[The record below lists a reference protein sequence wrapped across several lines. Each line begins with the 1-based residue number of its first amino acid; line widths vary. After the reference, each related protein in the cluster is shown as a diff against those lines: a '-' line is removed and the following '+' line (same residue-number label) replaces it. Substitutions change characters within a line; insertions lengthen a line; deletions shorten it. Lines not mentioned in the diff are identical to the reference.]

1 MKGDIAY
8 QYGFEP
14 YVIIRCNYMSQQ
26 QFELMRAQLKSLT
39 PQQLRMLRGEINSEL
54 DSSDETRVT
63 DEELSLISSLF
74 S

>member
-1 MKGDIAY
+1 MKGNISY
-8 QYGFEP
+8 RYGLEP
-14 YVIIRCNYMSQQ
+14 YLIVRCNNMTPQ

-39 PQQLRMLRGEINSEL
+39 PQQLRTLRGEINSKL
-54 DSSDETRVT
+54 DSSDETLVT